1 MQSMTPEQAAPLEI
15 ASSRLGKLE
24 LDQLDVPYVN
34 LEDAR
39 SVYTRLK
46 VGDVEY
52 TYSQSCPIQ
61 GHSAVL
67 PGVITQLQAEGHQIL
82 VAERGERYYLYLTSP

>member
-1 MQSMTPEQAAPLEI
+1 MTTEQAAPLEI

-24 LDQLDVPYVN
+24 LGQLDVPYVN

-39 SVYTRLK
+39 SAHTRLK

-52 TYSQSCPIQ
+52 TYSQSYPVK

-67 PGVITQLQAEGHQIL
+67 PGVVAQLRSEGRQIL
-82 VAERGERYYLYLTSP
+82 VAERGERYYIYLTSP